1 MRESLRLS
9 MLALA
14 LALGVGLTGCLYQ
27 DLEVLE
33 VEAFSDLSFSLQGL
47 QAQMNVDV
55 FNPNPYAVKV
65 TGADV
70 KLCVD
75 EAVVGDV
82 TLHEITTIRPEA
94 RATVPLHVRTREGAL
109 REVLKHDLMKLI
121 LGSEVAFT
129 AKGEVTGK
137 AFGFSFTV
145 PLAHD
150 QTLNTQP

>member
-1 MRESLRLS
+1 MRESLRLA
-9 MLALA
+9 MLT
-14 LALGVGLTGCLYQ
+14 LALGLGLTGCLYQ

-33 VEAFSDLSFSLQGL
+33 VEAFSDLSFSLQGMK
-47 QAQMNVDV
+47 AQMNVDV

-70 KLCVD
+70 KLYVD

-82 TLHEITTIRPEA
+82 TVREITTIRPEA

-109 REVLKHDLMKLI
+109 REALKHDFMNLI
-121 LGSEVAFT
+121 RGTDVAFK

-137 AFGFSFTV
+137 AFGLSFTA
-145 PLAHD
+145 PLIHD

>member
-1 MRESLRLS
+1 MRDAFRLA
-9 MLALA
+9 MLA

-33 VEAFSDLSFSLQGL
+33 VEAFSDLSFSLQGM

-70 KLCVD
+70 KLYVD

-82 TLHEITTIRPEA
+82 TLKETTTIRPEA

-109 REVLKHDLMKLI
+109 REVLKHDLMNLI
-121 LGSEVAFT
+121 RGTDVPFT

-137 AFGFSFTV
+137 AFGLSFTV
-145 PLAHD
+145 PLLHD

>member
-1 MRESLRLS
+1 MRDAFRLA
-9 MLALA
+9 MLA

-33 VEAFSDLSFSLQGL
+33 VEAFSDLSFSLQDM

-70 KLCVD
+70 KLYVD

-82 TLHEITTIRPEA
+82 TLKETTTIRPEA
-94 RATVPLHVRTREGAL
+94 RVMVPLNVRTREGAL
-109 REVLKHDLMKLI
+109 REVLKHDLMNLI
-121 LGSEVAFT
+121 RGTDVAFT

-137 AFGFSFTV
+137 AFGLSFTV
-145 PLAHD
+145 PLLHD

>member
-1 MRESLRLS
+1 MRESLRLA
-9 MLALA
+9 MLALV
-14 LALGVGLTGCLYQ
+14 LGVGLTGCLYQ
-27 DLEVLE
+27 ELEVLE
-33 VEAFSDLSFSLQGL
+33 VEAFSDLSFSLQGM

-70 KLCVD
+70 KLYVD

-82 TLHEITTIRPEA
+82 TVHEVTTIRPEA
-94 RATVPLHVRTREGAL
+94 RATVPLRVRTREGAL

-121 LGSEVAFT
+121 RGTEVAFT

-137 AFGFSFTV
+137 AFGLSFTV
-145 PLAHD
+145 PLKHD

>member
-1 MRESLRLS
+1 MRESLRLA
-9 MLALA
+9 MLAM
-14 LALGVGLTGCLYQ
+14 ALGVGLTGCLYQ

-33 VEAFSDLSFSLQGL
+33 VEAFSDLSFSLQGM

-65 TGADV
+65 TGTDV
-70 KLCVD
+70 KLYVD

-109 REVLKHDLMKLI
+109 REVLKYDLMNLI
-121 LGSEVAFT
+121 RGTEVAFT

-137 AFGFSFTV
+137 AFGLSFTV
-145 PLAHD
+145 PLTHD